1 MIGKKIKTIKN
12 GKSKVA
18 LLRKEWEDKG
28 YDLINITTLCEAV
41 IGTSGSCND
50 INEPDES
57 IHHIQIRY
65 REETIANMDGSG
77 IYVLDDDKYL
87 VWVDKC
93 DGFIPSTP
101 EADFIIFRKVNDDAK

>member
-1 MIGKKIKTIKN
+1 
-12 GKSKVA
+12 
-18 LLRKEWEDKG
+18 
-28 YDLINITTLCEAV
+28 LCEAV

-87 VWVDKC
+87 VWVDEC
-93 DGFIPSTP
+93 EGCPD
-101 EADFIIFRKVNDDAK
+101 ADFIIFRKVKQ